1 MKPKNIYV
9 EITYLNKKIIKS
21 DNFISKLTLNHFS
34 LVNEQE
40 KEQTK
45 IRFY

>member
-1 MKPKNIYV
+1 
-9 EITYLNKKIIKS
+9 
-21 DNFISKLTLNHFS
+21 LTLNHFS

-45 IRFY
+45 IRFYWGGGCPFDNNKR

>member
-9 EITYLNKKIIKS
+9 NLNKKIIKS
-21 DNFISKLTLNHFS
+21 DSFISKLTLNHFS

-40 KEQTK
+40 KEQK
-45 IRFY
+45 EIRFY